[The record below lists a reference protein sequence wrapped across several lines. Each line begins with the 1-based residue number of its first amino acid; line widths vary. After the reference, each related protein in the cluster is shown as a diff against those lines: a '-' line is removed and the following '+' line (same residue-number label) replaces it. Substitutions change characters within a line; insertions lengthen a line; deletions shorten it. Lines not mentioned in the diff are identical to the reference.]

1 MKKIHHRE
9 GTIEL
14 YAVISATLKEYEQ
27 KVTDEVREN
36 VLKVAK
42 EMVDELRENSP
53 KRSGDYAKGWKSK
66 VTKDKEFEFEAS
78 VYNARKPG
86 LTQVLEF
93 GHVIMNG
100 TRRVLGE
107 VEGIEH
113 IYPARE
119 HAEDK
124 LTKGTKVSIQ
134 RIEV

>member
-27 KVTDEVREN
+27 KATDEVREN
-36 VLKVAK
+36 VLRVAK
-42 EMVDELRENSP
+42 EMADELKATSP
-53 KRSGDYAKGWKSK
+53 KRTGKYAKGWKSK

-78 VYNARKPG
+78 VYNAKEPG
-86 LTQVLEF
+86 LTHLLEF

-113 IYPARE
+113 IYPARD

-124 LTKGTKVSIQ
+124 LLKDIKASIQ